1 MNVPKPLALII
12 LDGFGC
18 NSREEMNGV
27 KAADTPNFD
36 KLWAEYPHTEVRAA
50 GEAVGLPE
58 GQMGNSE
65 VGHMNLGSGRIVY
78 QDFTRINLAVEN
90 DELIER
96 DAIAEAVENVK
107 ENDSALHLLG
117 LVSDGGVHS
126 HIKHLFGFLEMAERK
141 NLDEVYVHAILDGRD
156 TPPQSAEK
164 YIKELEEKMDE
175 LGVGEIATIGGRYY
189 YMDRDN
195 NWERTEKA
203 YNTMCFGEGNES
215 EAALDAITNSY
226 DDDATDEFVE
236 PTVITKD
243 GNPVANV
250 ATDDSVIFFNFRSDR
265 ARQLTRALNDIE
277 FNGFDRQEGYPE
289 PEVVCM
295 TEYDETID
303 APVAFPPTDLENV
316 LSKVLADN
324 TKTQLRIAETEKYAH
339 VTFFFNGGKEKAYS
353 GEDREIIPSPD
364 VATYD
369 MKPEMSAYEV
379 KDEVVNRIES
389 DKYDVI
395 VLNYANPDMVGH
407 TGDFDAV
414 VEALEA
420 VDECLG
426 ETIEA
431 IQEQG
436 GAALVTADHGN
447 SEQMK
452 DYETGEPFT
461 AHTSNLVPLI
471 YVNDE
476 DKDAELIENGK
487 LADFAPTILDL
498 LGIEAPEEMTG
509 DNLIK

>member
-18 NSREEMNGV
+18 NPREEMNGV
-27 KAADTPNFD
+27 KAANTPNFD
-36 KLWAEYPHTEVRAA
+36 RLWNQYPHTEVRAS

-90 DELIER
+90 NELIER
-96 DAIAEAVENVK
+96 DAIADAVDNVK

-164 YIKELEEKMDE
+164 YIEQLEEKMDE

-203 YNTMCFGEGNES
+203 YNTMCFGAGNES
-215 EAALDAITNSY
+215 ESALEAIKNSY
-226 DDDATDEFVE
+226 ADDATDEFVE
-236 PTVITKD
+236 PTVVTKD

-250 ATDDSVIFFNFRSDR
+250 ADDDSVIFFNFRSDR
-265 ARQLTRALNDIE
+265 ARQLTRALNDVE
-277 FNGFDRQEGYPE
+277 FNGFERQKGYPE

-324 TKTQLRIAETEKYAH
+324 NKTQLRIAETEKYAH
-339 VTFFFNGGKEKAYS
+339 VTFFFNGGKEKAYP
-353 GEDREIIPSPD
+353 GEEREIIPSPD

-389 DKYDVI
+389 DEYDVV

-426 ETIEA
+426 ETIDA

-461 AHTSNLVPLI
+461 AHTSNLVPLV
-471 YVNDE
+471 YMNDE
-476 DKDAELIENGK
+476 DKDAELIEDGK
-487 LADFAPTILDL
+487 LADFAPTMLDL